1 MKFRPD
7 YQFSVFAEEEFAEKF
22 QEAAAQMEP
31 CRQEGFFHGFDGKDL
46 YYEYFLAENS
56 RGAVVILHGL
66 SEFTKKYHEFAYY
79 LLNQGYDVFLY
90 DQRCHGRSCRL
101 TENPDVIHVGRFTHY
116 VRDLDRFVRDVVRP
130 ITDKPL
136 YLYAHSMGGA
146 VAALYL
152 AEHPQAFR
160 KAVLSA
166 PMIEPLTGDIPP
178 VVARVGLGAYLIF
191 ANKKKRFWRTNDFD
205 PNYKFERSDDKSLAR
220 FTRHM
225 ELRRGER
232 SYQTTPLSMQWIH
245 QSVMLRPKLV
255 SKRFGRRIQT
265 PVLMLSAEL
274 DKVVNI
280 QAQEAFAESC
290 PACERVVMKGAY
302 HAMLN
307 GQVPT
312 ITEHIQRV
320 LDHFA

>member
-116 VRDLDRFVRDVVRP
+116 VRDLDRFIRDVVRP
-130 ITDKPL
+130 IT
-136 YLYAHSMGGA
+136 
-146 VAALYL
+146 
-152 AEHPQAFR
+152 
-160 KAVLSA
+160 AVLLL
-166 PMIEPLTGDIPP
+166 IDIQP
-178 VVARVGLGAYLIF
+178 Y
-191 ANKKKRFWRTNDFD
+191 
-205 PNYKFERSDDKSLAR
+205 
-220 FTRHM
+220 
-225 ELRRGER
+225 
-232 SYQTTPLSMQWIH
+232 
-245 QSVMLRPKLV
+245 
-255 SKRFGRRIQT
+255 
-265 PVLMLSAEL
+265 
-274 DKVVNI
+274 I
-280 QAQEAFAESC
+280 QAARAINYISIINQ
-290 PACERVVMKGAY
+290 
-302 HAMLN
+302 
-307 GQVPT
+307 
-312 ITEHIQRV
+312 I
-320 LDHFA
+320 